1 MRNESIEK
9 PIYQQIAID
18 IANRI
23 YNGEFNVG
31 SRIYG
36 RSTLASHY
44 NVSPETI
51 RRSIVLLQDMDI
63 VEANQGSGILVKSR
77 DKASGFIE
85 KFRYIDS
92 INSLKK
98 GISDTLNEK
107 KRLDEGLKKY
117 IDELVDFSERLKN
130 SNPFA
135 PFEIE
140 INKNC
145 RIIGKTIAESKFWQN
160 TGATIIGI
168 RRMDKMVLSPGP
180 YAAFMDGDVIIA
192 VGDEGAFERT
202 KEYLYGE

>member
-1 MRNESIEK
+1 MKSGSIVK

-23 YNGEFNVG
+23 YNGEFTVG

-36 RSTLASHY
+36 RSTLASQY

-51 RRSIVLLQDMDI
+51 RRSIALLQDMDI

-77 DKASGFIE
+77 DEACRFIE
-85 KFRYIDS
+85 KFRYIDN
-92 INSLKK
+92 IYSLKK
-98 GISDTLNEK
+98 GISDILDEK
-107 KRLDEGLKKY
+107 KRLDEGLKSY
-117 IDELVDFSERLKN
+117 VDELVDFSERLKN
-130 SNPFA
+130 LNPFA

-140 INKNC
+140 INQKC
-145 RIIGKTIAESKFWQN
+145 RIKGKTIAESKFWQN

-168 RRMDKMVLSPGP
+168 RKKDKMILSPGP

-192 VGDEGAFERT
+192 VGDEGAFQRT
-202 KEYLYGE
+202 RKYLYG